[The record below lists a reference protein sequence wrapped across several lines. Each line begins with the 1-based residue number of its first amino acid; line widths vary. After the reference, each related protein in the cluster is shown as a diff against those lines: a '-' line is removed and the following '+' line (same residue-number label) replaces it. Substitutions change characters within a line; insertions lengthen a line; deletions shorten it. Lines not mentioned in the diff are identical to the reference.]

1 MKSSFNYTVS
11 PVAAAVAAALS
22 PGISVAQD
30 SDDHALDEIIVTATK
45 RSVSVQDIPAS
56 VQAITQE
63 SLAAMGARTME
74 DYARFIPSV
83 NVVTYGAGSSS
94 VVFRGATTLGGAQ
107 ATASVYLDEI
117 SVTQTGSQPSLRAV
131 DIERVEA
138 LSGPQGTLYG
148 SDAQA
153 GTMRIITNKPVMNE
167 FEAVFD
173 GELRAGSESDSSYRG
188 SLVFNLPLVEDKLAL
203 RVVGFSDL
211 DGGFIDNVFGHTADW
226 HGIDRSDPA
235 KNKAMAGFGTL
246 DNAASVEENWNEDE
260 VTGGRLHL
268 LWQMNDRWSAMGSY
282 HYQKSDSGAGNE
294 YDPFV
299 GELQIVRFHNEWRE
313 EEFSMGSLVIEGDL
327 EFAQLIAAVSY
338 WERDVHQVTDV
349 TTYVHYWAAQYCHDT
364 VYDQSWYYASYYWA
378 NPDTGNI
385 VWWPVYCVG
394 TTVDA
399 DFYGAYPIDTPDD
412 KLTVEIR
419 LQGSGDTLE
428 WLIGGF
434 YEDSSDAWNEQFN
447 MATIGG
453 YVRGVEDAIYAG
465 SPSLDYYEWSSG
477 MDLSNTTAPWTSGQI
492 RDWNQKAI
500 FGEATW
506 HINDSWD
513 LTLGGRYFERETD
526 RAYWLD
532 RPGRY
537 FLDEGLFGNE
547 REFREANNGVPPTRT
562 SDESKFVPKVSL
574 SYAFGEAGND
584 KMMYALYTQGVRQG
598 GVNLNRGEPLFPDSY
613 DSDIMNN
620 YEMGYKSSFAGGKGR
635 LNITAYHMAWEDY
648 QLGTVDPTFVNCID
662 PATGLEDPNLS
673 IPQVCGQPWQTV
685 VGNLG
690 DAHITGVNIMLD
702 YSPNEN
708 WVLGFN
714 YEIMES
720 ETDTNHDLDGEED
733 PEGSGQFTF
742 EITKGLRLPIVP
754 AYKAAAWVEYRQPT
768 SLLGAYEYFIRGQ
781 WSYTGDSL
789 NALQQKDEATSPNP
803 QFTNP
808 SYNIGDIR
816 VGLVG
821 EDWQVDVFVR
831 NVTDERAQYTGGAS
845 GQYIW
850 GAASFADGREHH
862 MNVFSNRPREYGVRF
877 MKRWGD

>member
-1 MKSSFNYTVS
+1 MKSSFKYTVS

-45 RSVSVQDIPAS
+45 RAMSVQDIPAS

-63 SLAAMGARTME
+63 SLEAMGARTME

-167 FEAVFD
+167 FEVVFD
-173 GELRAGSESDSSYRG
+173 GELRTGSESDSSYRG

-203 RVVGFSDL
+203 RIVGFSDL

-235 KNKAMAGFGTL
+235 NNKNPGQFGTL
-246 DNAASVEENWNEDE
+246 DNAASVEENWNEDK

-268 LWQMNDRWSAMGSY
+268 LWQMNDRWSATASY

-299 GELQIVRFHNEWRE
+299 GELQIVRFHNDWRE
-313 EEFSMGSLVIEGDL
+313 EEFSMGSLVIEGDM
-327 EFAQLIAAVSY
+327 EFAQIVAAVSY

-349 TTYVHYWAAQYCHDT
+349 TTYVHYWAANYCHDSY
-364 VYDQSWYYASYYWA
+364 YDQSWAYASYYWA
-378 NPDTGNI
+378 NPQTGNV

-399 DFYGAYPIDTPDD
+399 DFFGAYPIDTPDD

-419 LQGSGDTLE
+419 LQGGGDTLE

-447 MATIGG
+447 MATNGG

-465 SPSLDYYEWSSG
+465 SASMDYYEWSSG

-506 HINDSWD
+506 HINDSWN

-537 FLDEGLFGNE
+537 YFDEGLFGNE
-547 REFREANNGVPPTRT
+547 EEYRAANNGLPPTLT
-562 SDESKFVPKVSL
+562 SDESQFVPKVSMT
-574 SYAFGEAGND
+574 YQFGEAGND
-584 KMMYALYTQGVRQG
+584 KMMYVLYTQGVRQG
-598 GVNLNRGEPLFPDSY
+598 GINQTRGEPLFADSY
-613 DSDIMNN
+613 DSDIMSN

-635 LNITAYHMAWEDY
+635 LNITAYHMAWEEY
-648 QLGTVDPTFVNCID
+648 QLSTVDPTFVPC
-662 PATGLEDPNLS
+662 ADPNES

-690 DAHITGVNIMLD
+690 DAHITGVNVMVD

-714 YEIMES
+714 FEEMES
-720 ETDTNHDLDGEED
+720 ETDTNHDLNGDG
-733 PEGSGQFTF
+733 TF
-742 EITKGLRLPIVP
+742 EITKGLRLPITP
-754 AYKAAAWVEYRQPT
+754 DYKAAWWVEYRQPT
-768 SLLGAYEYFIRGQ
+768 RLLGAYEYFIRGQ
-781 WSYTGDSL
+781 WSYTGDSV
-789 NALQQKDEATSPNP
+789 NSLQQQDEATSPNP

-821 EDWQVDVFVR
+821 EDWQVDLFVR

-850 GAASFADGREHH
+850 GAASIADGREHH

>member
-1 MKSSFNYTVS
+1 MKSSSKYSLSSVS
-11 PVAAAVAAALS
+11 AAVAAALN
-22 PGISVAQD
+22 PAIGVAQD
-30 SDDHALDEIIVTATK
+30 SDDNALDEVIVTATK
-45 RSVSVQDIPAS
+45 RAVSVQDIPAS

-63 SLAAMGARTME
+63 SLDAMGARTME
-74 DYARFIPSV
+74 DYARFVPSV
-83 NVVTYGAGSSS
+83 NVVTYGSGSSS

-117 SVTQTGSQPSLRAV
+117 SVTQTGSQPTLRAV

-173 GELRAGSESDSSYRG
+173 GELRGGSGSDPSYRG
-188 SLVFNLPLVEDKLAL
+188 SLVFNVPLVEDKLAL
-203 RVVGFSDL
+203 RVVGFSDS
-211 DGGFIDNVFGHTADW
+211 DGGFIDNVLGRTADW

-235 KNKAMAGFGTL
+235 NNKNPGQFGTL
-246 DNAASVEENWNEDE
+246 DNAASVEENWNEED

-268 LWQMNDRWSAMGSY
+268 LWQMNDRWSAMSSY

-299 GELQIVRFHNEWRE
+299 GDLQTVRFHNDWRE
-313 EEFSMGSLVIEGDL
+313 EEFNMASLQIEGDM
-327 EFAQLIAAVSY
+327 EFAQLVAAVSY
-338 WERDVHQVTDV
+338 WERDVVEVYDV
-349 TTYVHYWAAQYCHDT
+349 TTYVHYWAANYCHDT
-364 VYDQSWYYASYYWA
+364 AYDQSWAYASYYWA
-378 NPDTGNI
+378 NPDTGNV

-394 TTVDA
+394 PSVDA
-399 DFYGAYPIDTPDD
+399 DFFAAYGIDTPDD
-412 KLTVEIR
+412 KLTAEIR

-434 YEDSSDAWNEQFN
+434 YEESSDAWNEQFAMVTN
-447 MATIGG
+447 GG
-453 YVRGVEDAIYAG
+453 HVRGVEDGIFAG
-465 SPSLDYYEWSSG
+465 SVARDYYEWSSG
-477 MDLSNTTAPWTSGQI
+477 EDLSNTTQPWTSGQI

-526 RAYWLD
+526 RAYWLN

-537 FLDEGLFGNE
+537 YPDEGLYGNE
-547 REFREANNGVPPTRT
+547 PVYRAANNSLPPVLT
-562 SDESKFVPKVSL
+562 SEESQFVPKLSL
-574 SYAFGEAGND
+574 TYQLTD
-584 KMMYALYTQGVRQG
+584 DRMVYALYTQGVRQG
-598 GVNLNRGEPLFPDSY
+598 GVNQTRGEPLFADGY
-613 DSDIMNN
+613 DSDTMTN
-620 YEMGYKSSFAGGKGR
+620 YEMGYKSNFANGRGR
-635 LNITAYHMAWEDY
+635 LNITAYHMAWEEY
-648 QLGTVDPTFVNCID
+648 QLSTLDPSFVPCPDPT
-662 PATGLEDPNLS
+662 ES

-690 DAHITGVNIMLD
+690 DAHITGVNVMVD
-702 YSPNEN
+702 YAPNEN

-714 YEIMES
+714 YEKMES
-720 ETDTNHDLDGEED
+720 ETDTNHDLNGNGE
-733 PEGSGQFTF
+733 F
-742 EITKGLRLPIVP
+742 EITKGLRLPITP
-754 AYKAAAWVEYRQPT
+754 AYKAATWAEYRRPT
-768 SLLGAYEYFIRGQ
+768 SLLGADDFFIRGQ
-781 WSYTGDSL
+781 WSFTGDSL
-789 NALQQKDEATSPNP
+789 NSLQHDDPATSPNP
-803 QFTNP
+803 QLKNP
-808 SYNIGDIR
+808 AYNIGDIR

-821 EDWQVDVFVR
+821 EDWQVDLFVR
-831 NVTDERAQYTGGAS
+831 NVSDERAQYTGGAT

-850 GAASFADGREHH
+850 GAAQTVEGREHH
-862 MNVFSNRPREYGVRF
+862 MNVYTNRPREYGVRY